1 MARRLM
7 LTAIASAALLLASGA
22 TRPGDLAAS
31 STVCEP
37 AKQGCFQ
44 LDSTIALTSTRDAP
58 TATGAER
65 FNAGEIYLMNPD
77 ADNPDPRRLTNN
89 TSADSFPNLSP
100 DGKKIAFDSNR
111 NRTETDPL
119 NTSDLFVMDTHG
131 SGQTFLTGGSS
142 ATWSPGGKNI
152 AFHASASGTGLPI
165 KADPGAATSDSD
177 IFTANLDDLIA
188 GIEQPTNITNTPEQ
202 IEDDADWSPE
212 MPGGSKIVFTSH
224 PTTDNPQNSV
234 LAEIYVMNADGSGRT
249 QLTFNTYE
257 ERAAAWSPDGTR
269 IVFSCRIGGTDFE
282 ICVMNADGS
291 GLVQLTDNTV
301 GDLTVTWAPDGTKF
315 VFHKTPQNELWVMNQ
330 DGTGEAQ
337 LTDTPGLNL
346 LANWGAVRVH
356 QHL

>member
-1 MARRLM
+1 M
-7 LTAIASAALLLASGA
+7 LTAIACAFLLGAGA
-22 TRPGDLAAS
+22 TRADDLSAHG
-31 STVCEP
+31 TVCEP

-44 LDSTIALTSTRDAP
+44 LVSAVAFTSTRDAP

-65 FNAGEIYLMNPD
+65 FNAAEIYLMNPD
-77 ADNPDPRRLTNN
+77 ADDPDPRRVTNN
-89 TSADSFPNLSP
+89 TSSDSFPNLSP

-119 NTSDLFVMDTHG
+119 NTSDLFVMDTDG
-131 SGQTFLTGGSS
+131 SGQTFLTRASS
-142 ATWSPGGKNI
+142 ATWSPDGKNI

-177 IFTANLDDLIA
+177 IFTANVDDLIS
-188 GIEQPTNITNTPEQ
+188 GIEQPTNITNTPDQ

-212 MPGGSKIVFTSH
+212 LPGGSKVVFTSH
-224 PTTDNPQNSV
+224 PTTDNPQFSN

-249 QLTFNTYE
+249 RLTFNTYE
-257 ERAAAWSPDGTR
+257 ERAPAWSPDGTR
-269 IVFSCRIGGTDFE
+269 IVFSCRIGGGTADFE

-291 GLVQLTDNTV
+291 VLVQLTDNIV
-301 GDLTVTWAPDGTKF
+301 GDLTVTWAPDGSKF

-346 LANWGAVRVH
+346 LANWGELRVH
-356 QHL
+356 QYP